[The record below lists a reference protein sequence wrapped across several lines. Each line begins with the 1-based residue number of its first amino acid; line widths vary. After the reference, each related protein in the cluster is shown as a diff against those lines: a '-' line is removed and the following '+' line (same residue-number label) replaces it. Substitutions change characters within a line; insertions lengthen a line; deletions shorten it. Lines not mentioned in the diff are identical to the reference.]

1 MADPADPLHPEAK
14 PDHARAMTEGV
25 SLLMG
30 DPKTAIR
37 KLSLPMMA
45 AMLFMSVYNLINA
58 IWVAGLG
65 ADALAAVGFM
75 TPLFMVFIGLGNG
88 LG

>member
-65 ADALAAVGFM
+65 ADLS
-75 TPLFMVFIGLGNG
+75 NR
-88 LG
+88 